1 MFSPCTIL
9 GLKGRQNLG
18 VLPHGKMSFRGATF
32 PFYICPA
39 PPRHVQI
46 NGRCTKNIYIC
57 QYPLASRLIS
67 FNGGGVD
74 VFVKIYL
81 TMMFLAISKQVCFE

>member
-1 MFSPCTIL
+1 MFSPCTFL

-18 VLPHGKMSFRGATF
+18 VFMEKCLFAVPRSLFTFVQPLPGMYKLMAD
-32 PFYICPA
+32 
-39 PPRHVQI
+39 VQ
-46 NGRCTKNIYIC
+46 KIYIC

-67 FNGGGVD
+67 VNGGGVD

-81 TMMFLAISKQVCFE
+81 TVMFLAISKQVCFE